1 MLCAAIEQTRVTE
14 LVETKYFDQTEK
26 MGFSFP
32 CMPAFLK
39 VSPLKATEEEGVSGS
54 NSAKKERKQEKKE
67 KQQMKQEEEAEKKM
81 SNLDEGAKLT
91 PYFQFHSRP
100 GLL

>member
-1 MLCAAIEQTRVTE
+1 MTE
-14 LVETKYFDQTEK
+14 LVKTKYFDQTEK

-54 NSAKKERKQEKKE
+54 NSERKQEKNE
-67 KQQMKQEEEAEKKM
+67 KQQMKQKKEEEKKKM